1 MSAGGGP
8 SGGGGMNGAGFEEA
22 SREVEAILAE
32 LLELRHEI
40 DAERDELVEQF
51 VSDPG
56 TDHRGDYE
64 EMSDKARAG
73 ELGPEWQRLQRR
85 VDLDET
91 SLDRVFS
98 GDDTSSEAE
107 FVRGVAEEKAG
118 RLLELQVEP
127 EAERD
132 LELNMSTFA
141 AVRAEQAEIMRML
154 AEIRDLPLPPLD

>member
-1 MSAGGGP
+1 MSAGGPSAGGP
-8 SGGGGMNGAGFEEA
+8 SGAGFEEA

-40 DAERDELVEQF
+40 DTERDELVDQF
-51 VSDPG
+51 VSDPS

-64 EMSDKARAG
+64 EMSDRARAG
-73 ELGPEWQRLQRR
+73 ELGPEWQRIQRR

-91 SLDRVFS
+91 SLEAVFS
-98 GDDTSSEAE
+98 GDDTSSDAE
-107 FVRGVAEEKAG
+107 FVRGVAEEKAD

-141 AVRAEQAEIMRML
+141 AVRAEQAEILRML
-154 AEIRDLPLPPLD
+154 EEIRDLPLPPLD

>member
-1 MSAGGGP
+1 M
-8 SGGGGMNGAGFEEA
+8 SGGGGPYGSGMHGAGFEEA

-51 VSDPG
+51 VSDPS
-56 TDHRGDYE
+56 TDHRGDYA
-64 EMSDKARAG
+64 EMGDRARAG

>member
-1 MSAGGGP
+1 MSAGGP
-8 SGGGGMNGAGFEEA
+8 SGAGFEEA

-40 DAERDELVEQF
+40 DTERDELVDQF
-51 VSDPG
+51 VSDPS

-64 EMSDKARAG
+64 EMSDRARAG
-73 ELGPEWQRLQRR
+73 ELGPEWQRIQRR

-91 SLDRVFS
+91 SLEAVFS
-98 GDDTSSEAE
+98 GDDTSSDAE

-141 AVRAEQAEIMRML
+141 AVRAEQAEILRML
-154 AEIRDLPLPPLD
+154 EEIRDLPLPPLD

>member
-1 MSAGGGP
+1 MSGAGGGFGT
-8 SGGGGMNGAGFEEA
+8 GGGAGLEDA

-51 VSDPG
+51 VSDPS

-64 EMSDKARAG
+64 QMSDKARAG

-118 RLLELQVEP
+118 KILELQVEP
-127 EAERD
+127 DAERD

-141 AVRAEQAEIMRML
+141 AVRAEQAEILRML
-154 AEIRDLPLPPLD
+154 SEIRGLPLPPLD

>member
-1 MSAGGGP
+1 MTGP
-8 SGGGGMNGAGFEEA
+8 SFEES

-40 DAERDELVEQF
+40 DAEREELVDQF
-51 VSDPG
+51 VSDPT
-56 TDHRGDYE
+56 TDHRRDYE

-85 VDLDET
+85 VDLEET

-98 GDDTSSEAE
+98 GEDTSADAE

-118 RLLELQVEP
+118 TLLQMQVEP
-127 EAERD
+127 EAEED
-132 LELNMSTFA
+132 LRLNLSTYA

-154 AEIRDLPLPPLD
+154 AEIRGLPLPPLD

>member
-1 MSAGGGP
+1 MSAGGPSAGGP
-8 SGGGGMNGAGFEEA
+8 SGAGFEEA

-40 DAERDELVEQF
+40 DTERDELVDQF
-51 VSDPG
+51 VSDPS

-64 EMSDKARAG
+64 EMSDRARAG
-73 ELGPEWQRLQRR
+73 ELGPEWQRIQRR

-91 SLDRVFS
+91 SLEAVFS
-98 GDDTSSEAE
+98 GDDTSSDAE

-141 AVRAEQAEIMRML
+141 AVRAEQAEILRML
-154 AEIRDLPLPPLD
+154 EEIRDLPLPPLD